1 MIDTKQF
8 ISDLWNPLNTIFSGN
23 LQILLADQEVPPGKL
38 DNNRV
43 TYKMISMPGNYSR
56 QSIQQSD
63 EVVASTDENFEHDIM
78 RTSVLYPDGTISFN
92 GFGPD
97 AINNLQQIRE
107 WFNIPN
113 RGDYWL
119 HDNWNCS
126 IRDITEVQN
135 RTAFLETD
143 FEKRYGFDVILNFRD
158 VVEDRLDTIEKVKG
172 TFNGIP
178 YEGDL

>member
-1 MIDTKQF
+1 
-8 ISDLWNPLNTIFSGN
+8 
-23 LQILLADQEVPPGKL
+23 
-38 DNNRV
+38 
-43 TYKMISMPGNYSR
+43 
-56 QSIQQSD
+56 
-63 EVVASTDENFEHDIM
+63 VVASTDENFEHDIM

-107 WFNIPN
+107 WLNIPN

-143 FEKRYGFDVILNFRD
+143 FEKRYGFDVILNFKD
-158 VVEDRLDTIEKVKG
+158 LVEDRLDTIEKVKG

-178 YEGDL
+178 YEEDL

>member
-8 ISDLWNPLNTIFSGN
+8 MEDLWGPLNTIFNNN
-23 LQILLADQEVPPGKL
+23 LQILLADQETPTDKL
-38 DNNRV
+38 NKNRII
-43 TYKMISMPGNYSR
+43 YKMISMPGNYFR
-56 QSIQQSD
+56 QSIQQFD
-63 EVVASTDENFEHDIM
+63 EVVPSDDQSFENDII
-78 RTSVLYPDGTISFN
+78 RTSVLYPDATISFN

-97 AINNLQQIRE
+97 SINNLQQIRE

-113 RGDYWL
+113 RGDIWL
-119 HDNWNCS
+119 HDNWDCS

-158 VVEDRLDTIEKVKG
+158 LIEDRLDTIETVKG

-178 YEGDL
+178 YEEDL

>member
-8 ISDLWNPLNTIFSGN
+8 LKDLWSPLNTIFSGN
-23 LQILLADQEVPPGKL
+23 LQILLADQEVPTGKL
-38 DNNRV
+38 DKNRV
-43 TYKMISMPGNYSR
+43 IYNMISMPGNYAR

-63 EVVASTDENFEHDIM
+63 EAVESTSEDFENDIM
-78 RTSVLYPDGTISFN
+78 RTSVLYPDATISFN
-92 GFGPD
+92 GFGPV
-97 AINNLQQIRE
+97 AIDNLQQIRE

-113 RGDYWL
+113 RGDIWL
-119 HDNWNCS
+119 HEEWGCS

-143 FEKRYGFDVILNFRD
+143 FEKRYGFDVILNFKD
-158 VVEDRLDTIEKVKG
+158 VIEDRLDTIEQVEG

-178 YEGDL
+178 YKEEL